1 MGEGLSSRHPSS
13 PIGAH
18 PMEATELLMI
28 RHGQSEANVGI
39 ACAPDCSLTELGL
52 EQARGVAGRLKPL
65 DLRGFS
71 GVVSPYR
78 RAVQTAR
85 EISAATGI
93 AFTEDE
99 AVREWGATAVVGTRT
114 FEKEPIEDVV
124 VRLKAF
130 LHARRRQRLVIVSH
144 AAPIALLTQ
153 LAWGEPPNTTGEFW
167 LGVGNCCPRWLKT
180 TCL

>member
-1 MGEGLSSRHPSS
+1 MGEGLSSRHPSP
-13 PIGAH
+13 PIDGH
-18 PMEATELLMI
+18 PIDATELLMI

-52 EQARGVAGRLKPL
+52 EQARGVAGRLRPL

-71 GVVSPYR
+71 GVVSPYC

-85 EISAATGI
+85 EISTVTGI

-99 AVREWGATAVVGTRT
+99 AVREWGATAVVGSRT

-130 LHARRRQRLVIVSH
+130 LEARRGQRLVIVSH

-153 LAWGEPPNTTGEFW
+153 LAWGETPTTEGQFW
-167 LGVGNCCPRWLKT
+167 VGVGNCCPRWLKT
-180 TCL
+180 TAV